1 MTFNRTGWIAFGVG
15 RVCKLLTIAHLRL
28 HQKGAEYMK
37 PSSDVVIIGGGAAG
51 CSVAYHLGLAG
62 VKATII
68 EGEGIGSQASGFSAG
83 AVSPLEGS
91 GIPGPLET
99 RTETPI
105 LPKSSFS

>member
-1 MTFNRTGWIAFGVG
+1 
-15 RVCKLLTIAHLRL
+15 
-28 HQKGAEYMK
+28 MK

-83 AVSPLEGS
+83 AVSPWKEVVS
-91 GIPGPLET
+91 PAP
-99 RTETPI
+99 
-105 LPKSSFS
+105 